1 MANTFTYI
9 DTDIDRDLL
18 LTNLRHNAQAYA
30 RHKGWDDSRTREFHN
45 ALRNYMSALNEGR
58 LSLDFSGDVLDKL
71 GALDNGTANWRDK
84 NGKVL
89 TLEEYNNLGRRDK
102 RRATNDFYANREAAS
117 YINNIARGI
126 YNETKNP
133 GEDFSI
139 STHGLWKAFSDY
151 MSPNG
156 VWDMKAWLNL
166 DPYDPA
172 TKARL
177 TTNRATK
184 LSEYITQYINGL
196 PEKINFT
203 KTPFKTREAYINLL
217 RQLQNELLTK
227 GASDIDYRFLN
238 MAGVDPAAYRR
249 YFTTLED
256 LEPEAPPAAKPTATP
271 AGSNST
277 SGGNITPGGNATS
290 GNNGGTGGAG
300 GAGNNNGSDGNSGSG
315 NSPTPVTLTPEDE
328 AAIDKIEKDLLDR
341 FTSDAKYRQVYQL
354 GPDETYGI
362 EYDDQAEDVTTAYMN
377 ALNSENLGEASK
389 STALQTGSGADQVR
403 FLAQYGELFPAL
415 TATPTSSEYA
425 SYKYFPSSLNTED
438 YTVMAYD
445 PQKKSVRRLYYGAL
459 GDEAHKDL
467 MDMLTK
473 NYLEQKA
480 KKQADKKQEGGSIEN
495 SEDVEV
501 VGEDEE
507 QAGATSGVTPY
518 TRADYLNA
526 HREWDTRIAEQSKRT
541 MSDPKLKRLPLF
553 SSKPKENQYSNI
565 EITGTEIAR
574 LAALA
579 GNLAS
584 AFTGP
589 GVGTALGVASD
600 ITNLVADLKDGVSA
614 GTAWGTFAANLGFSA
629 LSIIPVFGSAVGA
642 TGKITKSLIKLAPKI
657 KKLYGAL
664 GAAAIGMSVA
674 NYEDIKESLDKI
686 GKKGPEN
693 ELNLHD
699 YRNIIT
705 GIQAVLSVKNAAK
718 SINAS
723 RLIRK
728 HGAVDGVDVK
738 VQDNNGNI
746 KTLRFVNK
754 ADVKK
759 LKEATTPA
767 EVNAVVSRYNKGKY
781 TVVTDNVTTKA
792 WFGNGWSVRN
802 PRPSTTSAVLT
813 EDAVMPSFSVAKARS
828 SGKLG
833 SRAMFVTKPGENAQ
847 RYFWED
853 PKIIM
858 ARRVRQSGNKKAAA
872 QTQPAAA
879 PTTPPQ
885 TPPTAAPKPANQT
898 PSPQTQPAAAPPVP
912 PTAAATAN
920 LVIPTPVT
928 TPIPLATPPIPVT
941 SSAPIPVTAPTLAP
955 TSIVFPRF
963 TGTMDYLRSIFGPRF
978 KLPQQRLLPSP
989 VHNQPQQIIEVTPA
1003 KKGRNSFRE
1012 FRQMR
1017 RFANSQH
1024 RRLGDG
1030 NDFAKVTEFLLK
1042 RGDWKVKK
1050 LQEETNKLSSMH
1062 KQGGFLYPKNS
1073 YSDSDWEDSLYTRN
1087 IIPPLY

>member
-1 MANTFTYI
+1 MANNTFTYI

-18 LTNLRHNAQAYA
+18 LTNLRHNAQKYA
-30 RHKGWDDSRTREFHN
+30 RHKGWDDSRAREFYN
-45 ALRNYMSALNEGR
+45 ALREYMSALNDGR
-58 LSLDFSGDVLDKL
+58 LSLDFSGDILDNL
-71 GALDNGTANWRDK
+71 GALNNGTANWRDK

-126 YNETKNP
+126 YNETKDP

-139 STHGLWKAFSDY
+139 NTHGLWKAFTNY

-156 VWDMKAWLNL
+156 VWDKKAWWNL
-166 DPYDPA
+166 DPYNPT

-177 TTNRATK
+177 TTNRAAK
-184 LSEYITQYINGL
+184 LSEYIGQYIDKL
-196 PEKINFT
+196 PEKVNFA
-203 KTPFKTREAYINLL
+203 KSPFKTREAYINIL

-238 MAGVDPAAYRR
+238 MAGVDPAMYRL
-249 YFTTLED
+249 YFSTLED
-256 LEPEAPPAAKPTATP
+256 PDHEDSPAVKPTATP
-271 AGSNST
+271 AGSNS
-277 SGGNITPGGNATS
+277 
-290 GNNGGTGGAG
+290 
-300 GAGNNNGSDGNSGSG
+300 GSDGNSGSG
-315 NSPTPVTLTPEDE
+315 NSPKPVTLTPEDK
-328 AAIDKIEKDLLDR
+328 AAINQIEKDLLDR

-362 EYDDQAEDVTTAYMN
+362 EYDDQAEDVATAYMN

-415 TATPTSSEYA
+415 TATPTSSWYA

-480 KKQADKKQEGGSIEN
+480 KNQADKKQEGGSIEN
-495 SEDVEV
+495 SEEVEV

-507 QAGATSGVTPY
+507 QAGAPSGVTPY

-600 ITNLVADLKDGVSA
+600 ITNLVADLNDGVSA
-614 GTAWGTFAANLGFSA
+614 GTAWGTFAANLGLSA

-657 KKLYGAL
+657 KTLYGAL
-664 GAAAIGMSVA
+664 GAAAVGMSIA
-674 NYEDIKESLDKI
+674 NYKDIKESLDKI

-705 GIQAVLSVKNAAK
+705 GIQAILSVKNAAK

-738 VQDNNGNI
+738 VQDSNGNL

-792 WFGNGWSVRN
+792 WFGNGWSMRN
-802 PRPSTTSAVLT
+802 LRPSTTSTVLT

-833 SRAMFVTKPGENAQ
+833 SRAMFVTEPGKNAQ

-853 PKIIM
+853 PKVIM
-858 ARRVRQSGNKKAAA
+858 VRRIRQSGNKKAAA
-872 QTQPAAA
+872 AKTADTTP

-885 TPPTAAPKPANQT
+885 TPPAAGASTGAVP
-898 PSPQTQPAAAPPVP
+898 PAAAQTQASATTAHQAAQVQSAPAPAVAQAATTASVP
-912 PTAAATAN
+912 PTIATAN
-920 LVIPTPVT
+920 LVHPTPVAT
-928 TPIPLATPPIPVT
+928 SIPPTTPPIPVT

-963 TGTMDYLRSIFGPRF
+963 TGTIDYLRSIFGSKF
-978 KLPQQRLLPSP
+978 KLPQQRLLPAP
-989 VHNQPQQIIEVTPA
+989 MHNQPQQIIDITPA
-1003 KKGRNSFRE
+1003 KKGRNSFQE

-1050 LQEETNKLSSMH
+1050 LREETNKLSSMH

>member
-30 RHKGWDDSRTREFHN
+30 RHKGWDDSRTREFYN
-45 ALRNYMSALNEGR
+45 ALRDYMSALNDDR
-58 LSLDFSGDVLDKL
+58 LSLDFSGDIFDKL
-71 GALDNGTANWRDK
+71 GVLNNGTANWRDK

-89 TLEEYNNLGRRDK
+89 TLEEYNNLGRRDR

-117 YINNIARGI
+117 YINNIARDI
-126 YNETKNP
+126 YNKTKDP
-133 GEDFSI
+133 GEDFNI
-139 STHGLWKAFSDY
+139 STHGLWRAFSNY

-156 VWDMKAWLNL
+156 VWDKKAWWNL
-166 DPYDPA
+166 DPYDQEK
-172 TKARL
+172 KARP
-177 TTNRATK
+177 TTNRAAK
-184 LSEYITQYINGL
+184 LSEYISQYIDKF
-196 PEKINFT
+196 PEKINFA
-203 KTPFKTREAYINLL
+203 KSHFKTKEDYVNML

-227 GASDIDYRFLN
+227 GASDVDFRFLN
-238 MAGVDPAAYRR
+238 MLGVDPAAYRR
-249 YFTTLED
+249 YFSTLED
-256 LEPEAPPAAKPTATP
+256 PDIENSPAVKPTAKS

-277 SGGNITPGGNATS
+277 SGGNSTS
-290 GNNGGTGGAG
+290 GNNGGTEGDGSAG
-300 GAGNNNGSDGNSGSG
+300 DNNGPDSNSGSS
-315 NSPTPVTLTPEDE
+315 NSPKPVTLTPEDE

-362 EYDDQAEDVTTAYMN
+362 EYDDQAEDVETAYMN

-403 FLAQYGELFPAL
+403 FLAQYGELFPTL

-425 SYKYFPSSLNTED
+425 SYKYFPSSLNTDD

-459 GDEAHKDL
+459 GDEAQKDL
-467 MDMLTK
+467 RDMLTK
-473 NYLEQKA
+473 KYLGEKA
-480 KKQADKKQEGGSIEN
+480 KTRADKKQEGGSIEIP
-495 SEDVEV
+495 EDVEV

-507 QAGATSGVTPY
+507 QASTPQVLPPS
-518 TRADYLNA
+518 TRAEYLDA
-526 HREWDTRIAEQSKRT
+526 HRRWDARIAEQSKRT
-541 MSDPKLKRLPLF
+541 MSDPKLKRLPFF

-589 GVGTALGVASD
+589 GVGTAIGVASD

-614 GTAWGTFAANLGFSA
+614 GTAWGTFAANLGLSA

-642 TGKITKSLIKLAPKI
+642 AGKVTKSLVKLAPKI

-664 GAAAIGMSVA
+664 GAAAVGMGIA
-674 NYEDIKESLDKI
+674 NYDDIKQSIDKI

-705 GIQAVLSVKNAAK
+705 GIQTILGAKNAIK

-738 VQDNNGNI
+738 VQDRGGNM

-754 ADVKK
+754 ADVEK
-759 LKEATTPA
+759 LKKASTPA

-792 WFGNGWSVRN
+792 WFGDGWSLKN

-813 EDAVMPSFSVAKARS
+813 EDAVKPSFSVAKARS

-833 SRAMFVTKPGENAQ
+833 SRAMFVTKPGENAR
-847 RYFWED
+847 RYFWEEPKVTIVGRHRRGRNKNATATKTAD
-853 PKIIM
+853 PTTPTYPITLYQTPPE
-858 ARRVRQSGNKKAAA
+858 VRASTGAVH
-872 QTQPAAA
+872 PAAA
-879 PTTPPQ
+879 RAQSATT
-885 TPPTAAPKPANQT
+885 
-898 PSPQTQPAAAPPVP
+898 PPVP
-912 PTAAATAN
+912 P
-920 LVIPTPVT
+920 VPP
-928 TPIPLATPPIPVT
+928 ATPPIPNT
-941 SSAPIPVTAPTLAP
+941 IPALMPPVAPTPAPAP
-955 TSIVFPRF
+955 TIFPRF
-963 TGTMDYLRSIFGPRF
+963 TGTIMDYLRSIFRPKF
-978 KLPQQRLLPSP
+978 KLPQQRLLPAP
-989 VHNQPQQIIEVTPA
+989 AHNQPQQIIDATPSTVIM
-1003 KKGRNSFRE
+1003 GS
-1012 FRQMR
+1012 
-1017 RFANSQH
+1017 
-1024 RRLGDG
+1024 LGFKLDG
-1030 NDFAKVTEFLLK
+1030 GK
-1042 RGDWKVKK
+1042 WIQVK
-1050 LQEETNKLSSMH
+1050 
-1062 KQGGFLYPKNS
+1062 KQGGSLYPKNS

>member
-9 DTDIDRDLL
+9 DTDIDRDFL
-18 LTNLRHNAQAYA
+18 LTNLRHNAQTYA
-30 RHKGWDDSRTREFHN
+30 RHKGWDDSRTREFYN
-45 ALRNYMSALNEGR
+45 ALREYMSALNEGR
-58 LSLDFSGDVLDKL
+58 LSLDFSGDILDKL
-71 GALDNGTANWRDK
+71 GALNNGTANWRDK

-89 TLEEYNNLGRRDK
+89 TLEEYNNLRRRDK

-177 TTNRATK
+177 TTNRAAK

-203 KTPFKTREAYINLL
+203 KTPFKTRESYINLL

-256 LEPEAPPAAKPTATP
+256 LEPKAPPAAKPTATP
-271 AGSNST
+271 
-277 SGGNITPGGNATS
+277 
-290 GNNGGTGGAG
+290 
-300 GAGNNNGSDGNSGSG
+300 AGNNNGSDGNSGSG

-425 SYKYFPSSLNTED
+425 SYKYFPSSLNTDD

-495 SEDVEV
+495 SEDVEI

-518 TRADYLNA
+518 TRADYLDA
-526 HREWDTRIAEQSKRT
+526 HRQWDTRIAEQSKRT
-541 MSDPKLKRLPLF
+541 MSDPKLKRLPFF

-738 VQDNNGNI
+738 VQDSNGNL

-802 PRPSTTSAVLT
+802 PRPSTTSTVLT

-853 PKIIM
+853 PKVIM
-858 ARRVRQSGNKKAAA
+858 SRRVRQSGNKKAAA
-872 QTQPAAA
+872 QAQPAVA

-898 PSPQTQPAAAPPVP
+898 PPQAQPAAAPPVP

-941 SSAPIPVTAPTLAP
+941 SSAPIPVTAPTL
-955 TSIVFPRF
+955 T
-963 TGTMDYLRSIFGPRF
+963 
-978 KLPQQRLLPSP
+978 P
-989 VHNQPQQIIEVTPA
+989 VHNQPQQIIDAAPSANFPHEIQRVRNRSRFFKRDHRKPNA
-1003 KKGRNSFRE
+1003 AIREILREAREARNAENPISAEKGGS
-1012 FRQMR
+1012 
-1017 RFANSQH
+1017 
-1024 RRLGDG
+1024 
-1030 NDFAKVTEFLLK
+1030 
-1042 RGDWKVKK
+1042 
-1050 LQEETNKLSSMH
+1050 
-1062 KQGGFLYPKNS
+1062 LYPKNF
-1073 YSDSDWEDSLYTRN
+1073 YSNSDWEDSLYTRN

>member
-30 RHKGWDDSRTREFHN
+30 RHKGWDDSRTREFFN
-45 ALRNYMSALNEGR
+45 SLRDYMSALSDGR
-58 LSLDFSGDVLDKL
+58 LSLDFSGDIFDKL
-71 GALDNGTANWRDK
+71 GVLNNGTANWRDK

-102 RRATNDFYANREAAS
+102 RKATNDFYANREAAS
-117 YINNIARGI
+117 YINNIARDI
-126 YNETKNP
+126 YNQTKDP
-133 GEDFSI
+133 GEDFAI
-139 STHGLWKAFSDY
+139 DTHGLWKAFTGY

-156 VWDMKAWLNL
+156 VWDKKAWWNL
-166 DPYDPA
+166 DPYNPE

-184 LSEYITQYINGL
+184 LSEYISQYINEL
-196 PEKINFT
+196 PEKINFA
-203 KTPFKTREAYINLL
+203 KSQFKTREAYINMLK
-217 RQLQNELLTK
+217 QLQNELLTK
-227 GASDIDYRFLN
+227 GASDVDFRFLN
-238 MAGVDPAAYRR
+238 MVGANPAAYRR
-249 YFTTLED
+249 YFSTLED
-256 LEPEAPPAAKPTATP
+256 PDLEDSPAVKPTAKS

-277 SGGNITPGGNATS
+277 SG
-290 GNNGGTGGAG
+290 NNGGTEGDGSAG
-300 GAGNNNGSDGNSGSG
+300 DNNGSDSNSGSS
-315 NSPTPVTLTPEDE
+315 NSPKPVTLTPEDE
-328 AAIDKIEKDLLDR
+328 AAIDKIEKGLLDR

-362 EYDDQAEDVTTAYMN
+362 EYDDQAEDVATAYMN

-425 SYKYFPSSLNTED
+425 SYKYFPSSLNTDD

-459 GDEAHKDL
+459 GDEAQKDL
-467 MDMLTK
+467 RDMLTK
-473 NYLEQKA
+473 KYLEEKA
-480 KKQADKKQEGGSIEN
+480 KTQADKKQEGGSIEIP
-495 SEDVEV
+495 EDVEV

-507 QAGATSGVTPY
+507 QASAPIARPVPPSS
-518 TRADYLNA
+518 TRAEYLDA
-526 HREWDTRIAEQSKRT
+526 HRQWDARIAEQSKRT
-541 MSDPKLKRLPLF
+541 MSDPKLKRLPFF

-614 GTAWGTFAANLGFSA
+614 GTAWGTFAANLGLSA

-642 TGKITKSLIKLAPKI
+642 TGKVTKSLIKLAPMI
-657 KKLYGAL
+657 KRLYGAL

-674 NYEDIKESLDKI
+674 NYDDIKESIDKI

-738 VQDNNGNI
+738 VQDRDGNM

-754 ADVKK
+754 ADVEK
-759 LKEATTPA
+759 LRKASTPA

-792 WFGNGWSVRN
+792 WFGNGWSLKN

-813 EDAVMPSFSVAKARS
+813 EDAVKPSFSVSKARS

-847 RYFWED
+847 RYFWEE
-853 PKIIM
+853 PKVIRVGKY
-858 ARRVRQSGNKKAAA
+858 RRNSNRRAAAA
-872 QTQPAAA
+872 QAADTTPPTYPITPYQTPPEIRASTGAVPPAAA
-879 PTTPPQ
+879 Q
-885 TPPTAAPKPANQT
+885 AQA
-898 PSPQTQPAAAPPVP
+898 
-912 PTAAATAN
+912 AAATARQAAQAQ
-920 LVIPTPVT
+920 LLPAP
-928 TPIPLATPPIPVT
+928 APIPVT

-955 TSIVFPRF
+955 TSIIFPRF
-963 TGTMDYLRSIFGPRF
+963 TGTMDYLRSIFGSTFR
-978 KLPQQRLLPSP
+978 LPQQRLLSAPA
-989 VHNQPQQIIEVTPA
+989 HQAAQAQPAPEPITIMLPHFRPTSR
-1003 KKGRNSFRE
+1003 KSDKGSARLMHRIL
-1012 FRQMR
+1012 R
-1017 RFANSQH
+1017 RAGYKGGSDGANA
-1024 RRLGDG
+1024 LDE
-1030 NDFAKVTEFLLK
+1030 FAKDK
-1042 RGDWKVKK
+1042 RIIW
-1050 LQEETNKLSSMH
+1050 S
-1062 KQGGFLYPKNS
+1062 KQGGSLYPKNS
-1073 YSDSDWEDSLYTRN
+1073 YSDSDWGDSLYTRN

>member
-1 MANTFTYI
+1 MANNTFTYI

-18 LTNLRHNAQAYA
+18 LTNLRHNAQKYA
-30 RHKGWDDSRTREFHN
+30 RHKGWDDSRAREFYN
-45 ALRNYMSALNEGR
+45 ALREYMSALNDGR
-58 LSLDFSGDVLDKL
+58 LSLDFSGDILDNL
-71 GALDNGTANWRDK
+71 GALNNGTANWRDK

-102 RRATNDFYANREAAS
+102 RKATNDFYANREAAS

-126 YNETKNP
+126 YNETKDP

-139 STHGLWKAFSDY
+139 STHGLWKGFSDY

-156 VWDMKAWLNL
+156 VWDKKAWWNL
-166 DPYDPA
+166 DPYDQA
-172 TKARL
+172 KKARL
-177 TTNRATK
+177 TTNRAAK
-184 LSEYITQYINGL
+184 LSEYIGQYKENL
-196 PEKINFT
+196 RKNKLNFSKST
-203 KTPFKTREAYINLL
+203 FGTIEAYINILD
-217 RQLQNELLTK
+217 QLQNELLTK
-227 GASDIDYRFLN
+227 GASDVDYRLLN
-238 MAGVDPAAYRR
+238 MAGVNPAMYRL
-249 YFTTLED
+249 YFSTLED
-256 LEPEAPPAAKPTATP
+256 PDQEDQPAVKPTATP
-271 AGSNST
+271 AGSN
-277 SGGNITPGGNATS
+277 NVPGSNGTS
-290 GNNGGTGGAG
+290 GNNGGAG
-300 GAGNNNGSDGNSGSG
+300 GNNGSGDTSGSG
-315 NSPTPVTLTPEDE
+315 NSPKPATLTPEDK
-328 AAIDKIEKDLLDR
+328 AAIDKMEKDLLDR

-362 EYDDQAEDVTTAYMN
+362 EYDDQAKDVTTAYMN

-403 FLAQYGELFPAL
+403 FLAQYGELFPGL

-459 GDEAHKDL
+459 GDEAQKDL
-467 MDMLTK
+467 RDMLTK
-473 NYLEQKA
+473 KYLEEKA
-480 KKQADKKQEGGSIEN
+480 KTQADKKQEGGSIEIP
-495 SEDVEV
+495 EDVEV

-507 QAGATSGVTPY
+507 QASAPIARPVPPPS
-518 TRADYLNA
+518 TRAEYLDA
-526 HREWDTRIAEQSKRT
+526 HRQWDARIAEQSKRT
-541 MSDPKLKRLPLF
+541 MSDPKLKRLPFF

-600 ITNLVADLKDGVSA
+600 ITNLAADLRDGVSA
-614 GTAWGTFAANLGFSA
+614 RAAWGTFATNLGLSA

-642 TGKITKSLIKLAPKI
+642 AGKVTKSLIKLAPKI
-657 KKLYGAL
+657 KTLYGAL

-674 NYEDIKESLDKI
+674 NYKDIKESLDKI

-738 VQDNNGNI
+738 VQDSNGNI

-802 PRPSTTSAVLT
+802 PRPSTTSTVLT

-853 PKIIM
+853 PKVIM
-858 ARRVRQSGNKKAAA
+858 ARRFRGSGNKKAAA

-879 PTTPPQ
+879 PTTLPQ
-885 TPPTAAPKPANQT
+885 TLPTAAPKPANQT
-898 PSPQTQPAAAPPVP
+898 PPPQAQPAAAPPVP

-955 TSIVFPRF
+955 TPIVFPRF
-963 TGTMDYLRSIFGPRF
+963 TGAMDYLRSIFGPKFR
-978 KLPQQRLLPSP
+978 LPQQRLLPSP
-989 VHNQPQQIIEVTPA
+989 VHNQPQQIIDVTPS
-1003 KKGRNSFRE
+1003 KKVSNNLRE

-1017 RFANSQH
+1017 RFANSQY
-1024 RRLGDG
+1024 RRLGEGD
-1030 NDFAKVTEFLLK
+1030 AYEKVMEFLLK
-1042 RGDWKVKK
+1042 RGNWKIKK
-1050 LQEETNKLSSMH
+1050 LDEETAKLSSMH
-1062 KQGGFLYPKNS
+1062 KQGGSLYPKNF

>member
-30 RHKGWDDSRTREFHN
+30 RHKGWDDSRTREFFN
-45 ALRNYMSALNEGR
+45 SLRDYMSALNDGR
-58 LSLDFSGDVLDKL
+58 LSLDFSGDILDNL
-71 GALDNGTANWRDK
+71 GALNNGTANWRDK

-126 YNETKNP
+126 YNETKDP

-139 STHGLWKAFSDY
+139 STHGLWKGFSDY

-156 VWDMKAWLNL
+156 VWDKKAWWNL
-166 DPYDPA
+166 DPYDQA
-172 TKARL
+172 KKARL

-184 LSEYITQYINGL
+184 LSEYIGQYIDKL
-196 PEKINFT
+196 PEKINFA
-203 KTPFKTREAYINLL
+203 KSPFKTREAYINIL

-238 MAGVDPAAYRR
+238 MAGVDPAMYRL
-249 YFTTLED
+249 YFSTLED
-256 LEPEAPPAAKPTATP
+256 PDQEDSPAVKPTATP
-271 AGSNST
+271 AGSNSA
-277 SGGNITPGGNATS
+277 SGSNGTS
-290 GNNGGTGGAG
+290 GNNGGAG
-300 GAGNNNGSDGNSGSG
+300 GNNGSDGNSGSG
-315 NSPTPVTLTPEDE
+315 NSPKPVTLTPEDK
-328 AAIDKIEKDLLDR
+328 AAIDKMEKDLLDR

-362 EYDDQAEDVTTAYMN
+362 EYDDQAKDVATAYMN

-480 KKQADKKQEGGSIEN
+480 KNQADKKQGGGSIEN
-495 SEDVEV
+495 SEEVEV
-501 VGEDEE
+501 VGGDEE
-507 QAGATSGVTPY
+507 QAGAPSGVTPY

-541 MSDPKLKRLPLF
+541 MSDPKLKRLPFF

-600 ITNLVADLKDGVSA
+600 ITNLVADLRDGVSA
-614 GTAWGTFAANLGFSA
+614 RTAWGTFAANLGLSA

-657 KKLYGAL
+657 KTLYGAL

-674 NYEDIKESLDKI
+674 NYKDIKESIDKI

-792 WFGNGWSVRN
+792 WFGNGWSIRN

-813 EDAVMPSFSVAKARS
+813 EDAVMPSFSVAKARN
-828 SGKLG
+828 SGHLG
-833 SRAMFVTKPGENAQ
+833 SRAMFVTKPGKNAQ
-847 RYFWED
+847 RYFWEE
-853 PKIIM
+853 PKVIK
-858 ARRVRQSGNKKAAA
+858 VKKYRQNGNQNATAA
-872 QTQPAAA
+872 QTASTTP

-885 TPPTAAPKPANQT
+885 TPPAQAAAQATAAA
-898 PSPQTQPAAAPPVP
+898 SVP
-912 PTAAATAN
+912 PTPATAN
-920 LVIPTPVT
+920 LVHPTPVATSIPLT
-928 TPIPLATPPIPVT
+928 TPLIPVT

-963 TGTMDYLRSIFGPRF
+963 TGTMDYLRSIFGSKFR
-978 KLPQQRLLPSP
+978 LPQQRLLSAP
-989 VHNQPQQIIEVTPA
+989 VSNQPQQIIGVTPS
-1003 KKGRNSFRE
+1003 KKVSNTLKE
-1012 FRQMR
+1012 FKQMR
-1017 RFANSQH
+1017 RFANNQY
-1024 RRLGDG
+1024 RRLGEGD
-1030 NDFAKVTEFLLK
+1030 AYEKVMEFLLK
-1042 RGDWKVKK
+1042 RGDWKIKK
-1050 LQEETNKLSSMH
+1050 LNEEIAKPSSMH
-1062 KQGGFLYPKNS
+1062 KQGGSLYPKNS
-1073 YSDSDWEDSLYTRN
+1073 YGDSDWEDSLYTRN

>member
-1 MANTFTYI
+1 MANNTFTYI

-18 LTNLRHNAQAYA
+18 LTNLRHNAQKYA
-30 RHKGWDDSRTREFHN
+30 RHKGWDDSRAREFYN
-45 ALRNYMSALNEGR
+45 ALREYMSALNDGR
-58 LSLDFSGDVLDKL
+58 LSLDFSGDILDNL
-71 GALDNGTANWRDK
+71 GALNNGTANWRDK

-126 YNETKNP
+126 YNETKDP
-133 GEDFSI
+133 GKDFSI

-156 VWDMKAWLNL
+156 VWDREAWLNL

-184 LSEYITQYINGL
+184 LSEYIGQYKENL
-196 PEKINFT
+196 RKKKINFSKST
-203 KTPFKTREAYINLL
+203 FGTIEAYINILD
-217 RQLQNELLTK
+217 QLQNELLTK
-227 GASDIDYRFLN
+227 GASDVDYRLLN
-238 MAGVDPAAYRR
+238 MAGIDPAMYRR

-256 LEPEAPPAAKPTATP
+256 LEPEAPPAVKPTATP
-271 AGSNST
+271 AG
-277 SGGNITPGGNATS
+277 
-290 GNNGGTGGAG
+290 
-300 GAGNNNGSDGNSGSG
+300 NNNGSGGNRGSG
-315 NSPTPVTLTPEDE
+315 NSPKPVTLTPEDK
-328 AAIDKIEKDLLDR
+328 AAIDKMEKDLLDR

-403 FLAQYGELFPAL
+403 FLAQYGELFPGL

-459 GDEAHKDL
+459 GDEAQKDL
-467 MDMLTK
+467 RDMLTK
-473 NYLEQKA
+473 KYLEEKA
-480 KKQADKKQEGGSIEN
+480 KTQADKKQEGGSIEYP
-495 SEDVEV
+495 EDIEV
-501 VGEDEE
+501 VDEYEE
-507 QAGATSGVTPY
+507 QADAPSGVTPY
-518 TRADYLNA
+518 TRADYLDA
-526 HREWDTRIAEQSKRT
+526 HRQWDARIAEQSKRT
-541 MSDPKLKRLPLF
+541 MSDPKLKRLPFF

-802 PRPSTTSAVLT
+802 PRPSTTSTVLT

-853 PKIIM
+853 PKVIM

-872 QTQPAAA
+872 QAQPAAA

-898 PSPQTQPAAAPPVP
+898 PPQAQPAVAPPVP

-941 SSAPIPVTAPTLAP
+941 SSAPIPVTAPTLELP
-955 TSIVFPRF
+955 SIVFPRF
-963 TGTMDYLRSIFGPRF
+963 TGAMDYLRSIFGPKFR
-978 KLPQQRLLPSP
+978 LPQQRLLPSP
-989 VHNQPQQIIEVTPA
+989 VHNQPQQIIDVTPS
-1003 KKGRNSFRE
+1003 KKVSNNLRE
-1012 FRQMR
+1012 FRQMK
-1017 RFANSQH
+1017 RFASSQY
-1024 RRLGDG
+1024 RRLGEGD
-1030 NDFAKVTEFLLK
+1030 AYEKVMEFLLK
-1042 RGDWKVKK
+1042 RGNWKIKK
-1050 LQEETNKLSSMH
+1050 LGEEIAKLSSMH
-1062 KQGGFLYPKNS
+1062 KQGGSLYPKNF